1 LRDTNLKGGGSVKRL
16 RLAGDL
22 IVLYLQKA
30 IKVLQIMLIHFEEIV
45 AHTEQEVSELSYQ
58 LKDVLE
64 TKELIQD
71 MIEQLKEE
79 VFKKGE

>member
-1 LRDTNLKGGGSVKRL
+1 MSHLKGGDIVAEKIRL
-16 RLAGDL
+16 IGNLV
-22 IVLYLQKA
+22 VLYLQKA
-30 IKVLQIMLIHFEEIV
+30 IKALQIMLIHFEEIV
-45 AHTEQEVSELSYQ
+45 AHTESEANELSQ
-58 LKDVLE
+58 NLQDVLE

>member
-1 LRDTNLKGGGSVKRL
+1 MRGGDIVERI

-30 IKVLQIMLIHFEEIV
+30 IKALQIMLIHFEEIV
-45 AHTEQEVSELSYQ
+45 AHTEQEVSELSEQ

>member
-1 LRDTNLKGGGSVKRL
+1 MDKI

-22 IVLYLQKA
+22 VVLYLQKA
-30 IKVLQIMLIHFEEIV
+30 IRALQIMLIHFEEII
-45 AHTEQEVSELSYQ
+45 ARTEEETHELSEQ

>member
-1 LRDTNLKGGGSVKRL
+1 MSHLKGGDIVAEKIRL
-16 RLAGDL
+16 IGNLV
-22 IVLYLQKA
+22 VLYLQKA
-30 IKVLQIMLIHFEEIV
+30 IKALQIMLIHFEEIV
-45 AHTEQEVSELSYQ
+45 AHTESEANELSQ
-58 LKDVLE
+58 SLQDVLE

>member
-1 LRDTNLKGGGSVKRL
+1 MERL

-30 IKVLQIMLIHFEEIV
+30 IKALQIMLIHFEEIV
-45 AHTEQEVSELSYQ
+45 AHTESEANELSQ
-58 LKDVLE
+58 NLQDVLE

-71 MIEQLKEE
+71 MIDQLKEE

>member
-1 LRDTNLKGGGSVKRL
+1 MERL
-16 RLAGDL
+16 RLAGNL
-22 IVLYLQKA
+22 IILYLQKT
-30 IKVLQIMLIHFEEIV
+30 IKALQIMLIHFEEIA
-45 AHTEQEVSELSYQ
+45 AHTEQEVSELSEQ

>member
-1 LRDTNLKGGGSVKRL
+1 MSDLRGGDIVERI

-30 IKVLQIMLIHFEEIV
+30 IKALQIMLIHVEEIV
-45 AHTEQEVSELSYQ
+45 AHTEEEVSDLAEQ

>member
-1 LRDTNLKGGGSVKRL
+1 MEKL
-16 RLAGDL
+16 RLAGKL
-22 IVLYLQKA
+22 VVLYLQKA
-30 IKVLQIMLIHFEEIV
+30 IKTLQIMLIHFEEIMTR
-45 AHTEQEVSELSYQ
+45 TEEEVKELSDQ

>member
-1 LRDTNLKGGGSVKRL
+1 MSYLKGGDSVEKL

-30 IKVLQIMLIHFEEIV
+30 IKALQIMLIHFEEIV
-45 AHTEQEVSELSYQ
+45 VHTEEEVADLSEQ

>member
-1 LRDTNLKGGGSVKRL
+1 MSHLKGGDIVAEKIRL
-16 RLAGDL
+16 IGNLV
-22 IVLYLQKA
+22 VLYLQKA
-30 IKVLQIMLIHFEEIV
+30 IKALQIMLIHFEEIV
-45 AHTEQEVSELSYQ
+45 AHTEQEVSELSDQ

>member
-1 LRDTNLKGGGSVKRL
+1 MERIK
-16 RLAGDL
+16 LAADL
-22 IVLYLQKA
+22 VVLYLQKA
-30 IKVLQIMLIHFEEIV
+30 IKALQIILIHFEEIV
-45 AHTEQEVSELSYQ
+45 AHTEEETLELSKE
-58 LKDVLE
+58 LKDLLE

>member
-1 LRDTNLKGGGSVKRL
+1 MAEKIRMIGSLV
-16 RLAGDL
+16 
-22 IVLYLQKA
+22 VLYLQKA
-30 IKVLQIMLIHFEEIV
+30 IKALQIMLIHIEEIV
-45 AHTEQEVSELSYQ
+45 AHTEQEAEDLSEQ
-58 LKDVLE
+58 LKDILE

>member
-1 LRDTNLKGGGSVKRL
+1 MSYLKGGDSVERL

-30 IKVLQIMLIHFEEIV
+30 IKALQIMLIHFEEIV
-45 AHTEQEVSELSYQ
+45 AHTEQETQELSEQ

>member
-1 LRDTNLKGGGSVKRL
+1 MRGGDIVERI

-30 IKVLQIMLIHFEEIV
+30 IKALQIMLIHFEEIV
-45 AHTEQEVSELSYQ
+45 VHTEEEVSDLTDQ

>member
-1 LRDTNLKGGGSVKRL
+1 MKGGDIVERIRL
-16 RLAGDL
+16 VGDL

-30 IKVLQIMLIHFEEIV
+30 IKALQIMLIHVEEIV
-45 AHTEQEVSELSYQ
+45 AHTEEEVSDLTEQ

>member
-1 LRDTNLKGGGSVKRL
+1 
-16 RLAGDL
+16 
-22 IVLYLQKA
+22 
-30 IKVLQIMLIHFEEIV
+30 MLIHFEEIIT
-45 AHTEQEVSELSYQ
+45 HTEEEVQELSEQ

>member
-1 LRDTNLKGGGSVKRL
+1 MSQPRKEVSSVERIRL
-16 RLAGDL
+16 VGDL

-30 IKVLQIMLIHFEEIV
+30 IKALQIMLIHFEEIV
-45 AHTEQEVSELSYQ
+45 AHTESEANELSQ
-58 LKDVLE
+58 NLQDVLE

-71 MIEQLKEE
+71 MIDQLKEE

>member
-1 LRDTNLKGGGSVKRL
+1 
-16 RLAGDL
+16 
-22 IVLYLQKA
+22 
-30 IKVLQIMLIHFEEIV
+30 MLIHFEEIV
-45 AHTEQEVSELSYQ
+45 AHTEQEVSELSDQ

>member
-1 LRDTNLKGGGSVKRL
+1 MDKI

-22 IVLYLQKA
+22 VVLYLQKA
-30 IKVLQIMLIHFEEIV
+30 IRALQIMLIHFEEIIARTEEE
-45 AHTEQEVSELSYQ
+45 AHELSEQ

>member
-1 LRDTNLKGGGSVKRL
+1 MERL
-16 RLAGDL
+16 RLAGNL
-22 IVLYLQKA
+22 IILYLQKA
-30 IKVLQIMLIHFEEIV
+30 IKALQIMLIHFEEIM
-45 AHTEQEVSELSYQ
+45 ARTEEEVKELSDQ

>member
-1 LRDTNLKGGGSVKRL
+1 MSYLKGGDIVAEKIRL
-16 RLAGDL
+16 IGNL
-22 IVLYLQKA
+22 VSLYLQKA
-30 IKVLQIMLIHFEEIV
+30 IKALQIMLIHFEEIV
-45 AHTEQEVSELSYQ
+45 AHSEQEAEDLSQ
-58 LKDVLE
+58 NLQDVLE

>member
-1 LRDTNLKGGGSVKRL
+1 MSHLKGGDIVAEKIRL
-16 RLAGDL
+16 IGNL
-22 IVLYLQKA
+22 VSLYLQKA
-30 IKVLQIMLIHFEEIV
+30 IKALQIMLIHFEEII
-45 AHTEQEVSELSYQ
+45 AHTEAEADELSHNLQ
-58 LKDVLE
+58 DVIE

>member
-1 LRDTNLKGGGSVKRL
+1 MKGGDIVERIRL
-16 RLAGDL
+16 VGDL

-30 IKVLQIMLIHFEEIV
+30 IKALQIMLIHVEEIV
-45 AHTEQEVSELSYQ
+45 AHTEEEVSDLAEQ

>member
-1 LRDTNLKGGGSVKRL
+1 MERI

-30 IKVLQIMLIHFEEIV
+30 IKALQIMLIHFEEIV
-45 AHTEQEVSELSYQ
+45 ARTEEEVSDLTEQ
-58 LKDVLE
+58 LKDVLQ

>member
-1 LRDTNLKGGGSVKRL
+1 MDKI

-22 IVLYLQKA
+22 VVLYLQKA
-30 IKVLQIMLIHFEEIV
+30 IRALQIMLIHFEEII
-45 AHTEQEVSELSYQ
+45 ARTEEETYELSEQ

>member
-1 LRDTNLKGGGSVKRL
+1 MDKI

-22 IVLYLQKA
+22 VVLYLQKA
-30 IKVLQIMLIHFEEIV
+30 IRALQIMLIHFEEIIARTEEE
-45 AHTEQEVSELSYQ
+45 AHELSEQ

-64 TKELIQD
+64 KKELIQD

>member
-1 LRDTNLKGGGSVKRL
+1 MSHLKGGDSVEKL

-30 IKVLQIMLIHFEEIV
+30 IKTLQIMLIHFEEIV
-45 AHTEQEVSELSYQ
+45 AHTEEEVSDLTEQ

>member
-1 LRDTNLKGGGSVKRL
+1 MSHLKGGDSVERI

-22 IVLYLQKA
+22 VVLYLQKA
-30 IKVLQIMLIHFEEIV
+30 IKALQIMLIHVEEIV
-45 AHTEQEVSELSYQ
+45 AHTEEEVSDLAEQ

>member
-1 LRDTNLKGGGSVKRL
+1 MSYLRGGDSVERL

-30 IKVLQIMLIHFEEIV
+30 IKALQIMLIHFEEIV
-45 AHTEQEVSELSYQ
+45 AHTEQEVSELSEE